1 MSSLIYHHNKIWW
14 TAPHKLWSSNLWLY
28 YSLQISV
35 SLRCNS
41 CYNHTTNQR
50 NYDLLD
56 IPLNIQPQRSTMEG
70 DKLIIACKSW

>member
-1 MSSLIYHHNKIWW
+1 VNNTTQVMKHLSMFVLLLTN
-14 TAPHKLWSSNLWLY
+14 
-28 YSLQISV
+28 SV

-56 IPLNIQPQRSTMEG
+56 IPLNIQPQKSTMEG
-70 DKLIIACKSW
+70 DKLIIACKS

>member
-1 MSSLIYHHNKIWW
+1 MKFGEQYNTNYEALTCVCIIPYKF
-14 TAPHKLWSSNLWLY
+14 L
-28 YSLQISV
+28 

-70 DKLIIACKSW
+70 DKLIIACKS